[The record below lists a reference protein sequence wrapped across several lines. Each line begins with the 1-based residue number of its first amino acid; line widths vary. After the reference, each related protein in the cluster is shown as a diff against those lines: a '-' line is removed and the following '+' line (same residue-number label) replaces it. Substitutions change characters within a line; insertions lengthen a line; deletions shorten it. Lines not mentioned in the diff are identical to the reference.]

1 MNGSIYT
8 IGHSNHSIEK
18 FISLLR
24 NHEVA
29 ALADV
34 RSQPYSRHYPQ
45 YSQKALKATLNQ
57 NGIFYVFLGK
67 ELGARS
73 ENPTCYHQGKVQFDL
88 LAKEPLFVQGLERLK
103 HGMQKHRIA
112 IMCAEKDPLN
122 CHRAILVSRRIHEGG
137 IQVEHIHAD
146 GRLESHTKLE
156 SRMLKALK
164 MSETDLF
171 RSYDEILT
179 EAYQMHGQNIAYQDD
194 NMNQGQN

>member
-1 MNGSIYT
+1 MNKSIYT

-24 NHEVA
+24 NHEVTA
-29 ALADV
+29 MADV

-45 YSQKALKATLNQ
+45 YSQTALKETLNQ

-73 ENPTCYHQGKVQFDL
+73 ENPKCYHQGKVQFDL
-88 LAKEPLFVQGLERLK
+88 LAKEPQFFQGLERLK

-164 MSETDLF
+164 MPETDLF

-194 NMNQGQN
+194 SMN